1 MPNYFKNQATFMEHT
16 TVKRK
21 WANWKF
27 VSFVVILIAIFVK
40 FYVLD
45 EHDENAAV
53 TVALD
58 LPQIAMR
65 NQQEVAAI
73 LGKGKLESYYTDE
86 QAGCEKCPRVTYREG
101 KAEIIY
107 INDIADQIRLNNLSD
122 YAFEDRIILGLLN
135 LTENIAPNIDQDGV
149 KTWDNYQK
157 YTQISA
163 FSKDGHV
170 DYILIKSKTE

>member
-1 MPNYFKNQATFMEHT
+1 MEQT
-16 TVKRK
+16 SVRRK

-27 VSFVVILIAIFVK
+27 ISFIVILIAIFVK

-53 TVALD
+53 TVELD
-58 LPQIAMR
+58 LPQVAMR
-65 NQQEVAAI
+65 SQQEVAAI
-73 LGKGKLESYYTDE
+73 LGKGQLENFYRDE
-86 QAGCEKCPRVTYREG
+86 KAGCEKCPRVSYRDG
-101 KAEIIY
+101 KVEIIY
-107 INDIADQIRLNNLSD
+107 MSEIADQIRLNGLAD
-122 YAFEDRIILGLLN
+122 YAFENRIILGLLN
-135 LTENIAPNIDQDGV
+135 LSENIAPNIDSGGV

-170 DYILIKSKTE
+170 DYILVKSKTE

>member
-1 MPNYFKNQATFMEHT
+1 MEQT
-16 TVKRK
+16 SVRRQ

-27 VSFVVILIAIFVK
+27 ITFIVILIAIFIK

-53 TVALD
+53 TVELD
-58 LPQIAMR
+58 LPRIALR

-73 LGKGKLESYYTDE
+73 LGKGKLLNYYKD
-86 QAGCEKCPRVTYREG
+86 QKAGCEHCPSVSYRDG
-101 KAEIIY
+101 KVEVIY
-107 INDIADQIRLNNLSD
+107 INEIADQIRLNGLSD
-122 YAFEDRIILGLLN
+122 YAFEDRVILGLLN
-135 LTENIAPNIDQDGV
+135 LTESIAPNIDKDGV

-157 YTQISA
+157 YTQITA
-163 FSKDGHV
+163 FSRDGRV

>member
-1 MPNYFKNQATFMEHT
+1 MEQT
-16 TVKRK
+16 SVRRK

-27 VSFVVILIAIFVK
+27 ISFVVILIAIFVK

-53 TVALD
+53 TVELD
-58 LPQIAMR
+58 LPQVALR
-65 NQQEVAAI
+65 SQQEVAAV
-73 LGKGKLESYYTDE
+73 LGKGKLESYYRDE
-86 QAGCEKCPRVTYREG
+86 KAGCERCPRASYRDG
-101 KAEIIY
+101 KIEIIY
-107 INDIADQIRLNNLSD
+107 INEIADQIRLNKLSD
-122 YAFEDRIILGLLN
+122 YAFENRIILGLLN
-135 LTENIAPNIDQDGV
+135 LSENIAPNVDEEGV

>member
-1 MPNYFKNQATFMEHT
+1 MEQT
-16 TVKRK
+16 SVRRK

-27 VSFVVILIAIFVK
+27 ISFIVILIAVFVK

-53 TVALD
+53 TVELD
-58 LPQIAMR
+58 LPQVALR

-73 LGKGKLESYYTDE
+73 LGKGQLESFYTDAK
-86 QAGCEKCPRVTYREG
+86 AGCEKCPRVSYRDG
-101 KAEIIY
+101 KVEIIY
-107 INDIADQIRLNNLSD
+107 INEIADQIRLNKLAD
-122 YAFEDRIILGLLN
+122 YAFENRIILGLLN
-135 LTENIAPNIDQDGV
+135 LSEYIAPNIDQAGV

-157 YTQISA
+157 YTQITA
-163 FSKDGHV
+163 FSKSGRV

>member
-1 MPNYFKNQATFMEHT
+1 MEHA

-27 VSFVVILIAIFVK
+27 ISFVVILIAIFVK
-40 FYVLD
+40 FFVLD
-45 EHDENAAV
+45 EHDENATV
-53 TVALD
+53 TVELD
-58 LPQIAMR
+58 LPQVAFR

-73 LGKGKLESYYTDE
+73 LGKGELMSYYRDE
-86 QAGCEKCPRVTYREG
+86 KAGCEKCPRVRYRDG
-101 KAEIIY
+101 KIEITY

-122 YAFEDRIILGLLN
+122 YEFENRIILGLLN
-135 LTENIAPNIDQDGV
+135 LTENISPKINEEGV

-163 FSKDGHV
+163 FSKDDHI
-170 DYILIKSKTE
+170 DYILVKSKAE